1 MKPQRHLARVVAVA
15 GIAVLTLAS
24 QVRGQQGPENADD
37 FLAAEGFDGRI
48 DLAPGT
54 HEGQALDAGS
64 LEAYWVGVVAHND
77 GAADSRWRS
86 DVIISHEADHDV
98 DIEFILHT
106 QHGRMRAQASM
117 GPSGQGVFEDVVGL
131 LGYEGKGALEIRA
144 DVPVHVLSRVYN
156 ETDSGTSG
164 AYFQGHQSCDCL
176 RSGEIVWFYG
186 LRQMQGEY
194 RTNFNITNTGAEPGR
209 VRISLYQS
217 DGFRLM
223 AYPVDV
229 DPGQVVQEI
238 QPFCYRR
245 GRCFLGWGFA
255 SVSVE
260 SGSMLVSAT
269 VIDSRTNHP
278 TMVPMI
284 R

>member
-1 MKPQRHLARVVAVA
+1 MKTQRYLARVVAVA

-24 QVRGQQGPENADD
+24 PVRGQQGPEIAADVR
-37 FLAAEGFDGRI
+37 AEGGFDGRI
-48 DLAPGT
+48 DLEVGT
-54 HEGQALDAGS
+54 DDVLVLDVDPS
-64 LEAYWVGVVAHND
+64 TTCWVGIVAHND

-86 DVIISHEADHDV
+86 DVIISHEAEHDV
-98 DIEFILHT
+98 GVEFILHT
-106 QHGRMRAQASM
+106 RHGKIRREASI
-117 GPSGQGVFEDVVGL
+117 GPRGQGVFEDVVGL

-144 DVPVHVLSRVYN
+144 DSPVRVVSRIYN
-156 ETDSGTSG
+156 ETHSGTSG
-164 AYFQGHQSCDCL
+164 SYFPGYRSCDCL
-176 RSGEIVWFYG
+176 RSGETGWFYG
-186 LRQMQGEY
+186 LRQMKGEY
-194 RTNFNITNTGAEPGR
+194 RTNINITNTGTERGR
-209 VRISLYQS
+209 VLLSLYQS

-229 DPGQVVQEI
+229 DPGQVVQEL
-238 QPFCYRR
+238 QPFCHRR
-245 GRCFLGWGFA
+245 GRCYLGWGFA

-278 TMVPMI
+278 MMVPVI